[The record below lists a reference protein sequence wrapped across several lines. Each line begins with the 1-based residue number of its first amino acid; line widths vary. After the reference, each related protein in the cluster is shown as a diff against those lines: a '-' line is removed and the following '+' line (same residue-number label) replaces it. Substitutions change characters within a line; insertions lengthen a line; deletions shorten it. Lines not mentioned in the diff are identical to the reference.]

1 MLVCCIACK
10 HKRICF
16 MLCRIQSSVH
26 KVSEGMNQIF
36 IFIFIL
42 LEGWVLL
49 PVVRIQTTGGHK
61 TNCLRRIAYIIFRK
75 LRKGQNKETLV
86 SHWNFSTILETFEMR
101 FAGAA
106 KESQPYKFPRIMS
119 TICLSPIQ
127 HSPSRPFSVST

>member
-1 MLVCCIACK
+1 MFYVVY
-10 HKRICF
+10 
-16 MLCRIQSSVH
+16 LCRIRNSKH
-26 KVSEGMNQIF
+26 KSKRVYESNF
-36 IFIFIL
+36 YFFW

>member
-36 IFIFIL
+36 IFFL
-42 LEGWVLL
+42 KGWVLL
-49 PVVRIQTTGGHK
+49 PVPVVQIQTMGGHN
-61 TNCLRRIAYIIFRK
+61 TICLHRIAYSFRK
-75 LRKGQNKETLV
+75 LSKRQNKET
-86 SHWNFSTILETFEMR
+86 SHWNFSTILETFKVR

-106 KESQPYKFPRIMS
+106 
-119 TICLSPIQ
+119 
-127 HSPSRPFSVST
+127 